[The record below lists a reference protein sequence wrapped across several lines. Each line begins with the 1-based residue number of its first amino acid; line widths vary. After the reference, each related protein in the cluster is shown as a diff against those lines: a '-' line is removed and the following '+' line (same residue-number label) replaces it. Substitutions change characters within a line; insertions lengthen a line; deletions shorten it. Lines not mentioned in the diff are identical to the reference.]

1 MTRPILL
8 VVALLV
14 AQCVSATP
22 SGMQMVGQARL
33 HFMFWPVYDSR
44 LYTPDGEFQ
53 EGQLPLRLEIE
64 YLRDVASAELVEHTR
79 KEWQRLQPLAV
90 PEQEWLQ
97 TLSGLWPDVG
107 KNDVLALALDERG
120 RSTFLLNGR
129 SLGSMDDPA
138 FGQRFLD
145 IWLSPAT
152 SRPDLRLALLG
163 RD

>member
-1 MTRPILL
+1 MIRPMLFVAVLL
-8 VVALLV
+8 VS
-14 AQCVSATP
+14 QSVSATP

-33 HFMFWPVYDSR
+33 QFMFWPVYDSR
-44 LYTPDGEFQ
+44 LYTSNGEFQ

-90 PEQEWLQ
+90 PEQQWLR
-97 TLSGLWPDVG
+97 TLSRLWPDVG
-107 KNDVLALALDERG
+107 KNDVLVLVLDEWG
-120 RSTFLLNGR
+120 RSTFLLNGQP
-129 SLGSMDDPA
+129 LGSVDEPA